1 MEIAP
6 GAVIGGK
13 YRIERA
19 LARGGMGSVW
29 VARHVQL
36 GSTLAVK
43 FLDASFAASAA
54 HRARFEREARSAANL
69 KSPHVVH
76 VQDYGFEDESPYIVM
91 ELLEGEDLSQRLHR
105 VRRLSTHDTA
115 RILVQVGKA
124 LRKAHEAGIAHRDL
138 KPANL
143 FLARVDDDE
152 VVKVLDFG
160 IAKEQHGIAG
170 EATRTGEVIGSP
182 HYMSPEQVR
191 AEKDIDHRTDLW
203 SLGIILYRMLV
214 GSLPFPGDQLGPVL
228 AKILTDPI
236 PVPTQHAPDLPP
248 TLDPFFARA
257 LARDKH
263 QRFQSIH
270 ELVDAFQAAAGGRDA
285 FPSISM
291 SLGTGQS
298 PVAAGGTA
306 LWTPQ
311 PQGPLTGSGPVTGHN
326 PLTGSG
332 PMGASGPLT
341 GSGPMGA
348 SGPLTGSGPMGA
360 SGPIGASGPYPHG
373 MAGGVP
379 GHTGPVTTGGLAS
392 TGPAP
397 KPKGGAIIAIVLS
410 VTALAAAGAGI
421 FFLRGGS
428 ADPTPAAD
436 GHPPSALA
444 LAPTVEPTATAT
456 AEPTAAATA
465 EPTAEPSADPEP
477 TTAAATTKPPA
488 TYTPPPVVKPKPPAT
503 TKPKEKWF

>member
-257 LARDKH
+257 LARDKNH
-263 QRFQSIH
+263 RFQSIH

-311 PQGPLTGSGPVTGHN
+311 PQGPLTGSGPVTGSN

-341 GSGPMGA
+341 GSGLMGA
-348 SGPLTGSGPMGA
+348 SGPLTGSGLMGA
-360 SGPIGASGPYPHG
+360 RAAPSAPAACQFHG

-379 GHTGPVTTGGLAS
+379 GHTGPGFHHR
-392 TGPAP
+392 GPRQHRPRPQAEGRSHHRHRP
-397 KPKGGAIIAIVLS
+397 RGHR
-410 VTALAAAGAGI
+410 AGRRRRR
-421 FFLRGGS
+421 LLL
-428 ADPTPAAD
+428 PARRL
-436 GHPPSALA
+436 GRPHPRCRRHPL
-444 LAPTVEPTATAT
+444 PQRPR
-456 AEPTAAATA
+456 PR
-465 EPTAEPSADPEP
+465 
-477 TTAAATTKPPA
+477 PPR
-488 TYTPPPVVKPKPPAT
+488 
-503 TKPKEKWF
+503 